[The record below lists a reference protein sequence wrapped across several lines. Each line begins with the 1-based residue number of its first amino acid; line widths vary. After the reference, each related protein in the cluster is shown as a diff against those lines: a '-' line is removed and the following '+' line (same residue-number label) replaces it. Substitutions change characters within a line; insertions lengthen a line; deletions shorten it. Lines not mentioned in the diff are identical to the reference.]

1 MNRKIVVL
9 GVGGHS
15 RSVCDILLQ
24 DSRNHIVGLV
34 DAQDKN
40 GFWGIPVLGGD
51 EVLPGLLEAGKAE
64 YMFVAIGDNSLRS
77 KLIKQVECLGYKTV
91 NAISSYAV
99 ISPHADLDQGVA
111 VMPGAIVGANAV
123 IGAGTIINTNASVD
137 HDARVGAYCHVAP
150 GAVICG
156 SVLLGDGVFIGA
168 GARVI
173 DGLKIGR
180 HTTVGAGAAVIRNLP
195 PNCVAVGVPARII

>member
-1 MNRKIVVL
+1 MI
-9 GVGGHS
+9 
-15 RSVCDILLQ
+15 
-24 DSRNHIVGLV
+24 
-34 DAQDKN
+34 
-40 GFWGIPVLGGD
+40 
-51 EVLPGLLEAGKAE
+51 
-64 YMFVAIGDNSLRS
+64 
-77 KLIKQVECLGYKTV
+77 
-91 NAISSYAV
+91 
-99 ISPHADLDQGVA
+99 
-111 VMPGAIVGANAV
+111 
-123 IGAGTIINTNASVD
+123 
-137 HDARVGAYCHVAP
+137 HDARVGAYCHVASP